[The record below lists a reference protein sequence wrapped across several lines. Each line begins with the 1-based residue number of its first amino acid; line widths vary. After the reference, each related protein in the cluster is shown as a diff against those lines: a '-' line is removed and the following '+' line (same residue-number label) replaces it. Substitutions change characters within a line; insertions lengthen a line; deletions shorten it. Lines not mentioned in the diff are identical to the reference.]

1 LVATHV
7 VDSDWTIDYLKG
19 IAAAVDR
26 LNTLIDGR
34 ALATSIIV
42 VGEVREGAIGQ
53 DASLARYDTMLE
65 GVDVLEVD
73 YEVAVTYAELR
84 SGLRKSGMLMSD
96 NDTWIAATALR
107 HDLTLIS
114 RDKAFDR
121 VPNLKLMR

>member
-1 LVATHV
+1 MVATHL

-19 IAAAVDR
+19 IAAAVNR
-26 LNTLIDGR
+26 LNLLMDEG

-53 DASLARYDTMLE
+53 DASLAQYDAVLE
-65 GVDVLEVD
+65 GVDVLDVD
-73 YEVAVTYAELR
+73 YAVAVIYAELR

-96 NDTWIAATALR
+96 NDLWIASTALR